1 MIRIGVN
8 GVGRIGKSIIRQILL
23 SEDLELAA
31 VNDINLDVEN
41 VAYILNYDSIYG
53 KFEKEVTTN
62 RKTFFFC

>member
-31 VNDINLDVEN
+31 VNDINLDVLEN
-41 VAYILNYDSIYG
+41 VAYILNYTASM
-53 KFEKEVTTN
+53 VSL
-62 RKTFFFC
+62 RKK